1 MLAVD
6 VLVTEAAGGLLI
18 ALFDKGLGGLA
29 GLVLGLQGDAG
40 GDVFG
45 GVGGSIG
52 ISSWPDMRLGRRG
65 NCSDDFRM
73 IFEELELIGVCG
85 GFSTNF
91 PVVTRGL
98 DTSSGSSSSS

>member
-73 IFEELELIGVCG
+73 ILELELMGVCG

-91 PVVTRGL
+91 PVTRGL

>member
-6 VLVTEAAGGLLI
+6 VLVTEVLI

-52 ISSWPDMRLGRRG
+52 ISSWPDMRLGRLG

-73 IFEELELIGVCG
+73 IFELELIGVCG

>member
-6 VLVTEAAGGLLI
+6 VLLTEAAGGLV

-73 IFEELELIGVCG
+73 ILEELELIGVCG

>member
-1 MLAVD
+1 MKLTDLVEADDVIDCTTETEVPIRFMLAVD
-6 VLVTEAAGGLLI
+6 VLVTEVFI

-52 ISSWPDMRLGRRG
+52 
-65 NCSDDFRM
+65 
-73 IFEELELIGVCG
+73 
-85 GFSTNF
+85 
-91 PVVTRGL
+91 
-98 DTSSGSSSSS
+98 TSS